1 VINCVAF
8 DMDDTLYDE
17 IDYYK
22 SGFIVVAQQI
32 AADFGLKKE
41 IIFEVVSEIFKSG
54 NHKTTFDAAAE
65 KLGISFDKNYIEKLV
80 NIFRN
85 HKPDISLPSES
96 REVLETLKSRY
107 KLGLITD
114 GYLPAQEFKVKT
126 LGLEKFFDC
135 IIYTEK
141 LGREFWKPSP
151 AGFQKLVAELNVSA
165 NQCVYAGDNLKKD
178 FLPANQMGF
187 KTIRIIRDRRLHLGP
202 APSKQ
207 AEANYE
213 LDSIIKLPDLLR
225 TIDNV

>member
-1 VINCVAF
+1 MINCVTF

-22 SGFIVVAQQI
+22 SGFLAAARQI
-32 AADFGLKKE
+32 ADDFKLKDKV
-41 IIFEVVSEIFKSG
+41 IFETLWQIFNSG
-54 NHKTTFDAAAE
+54 NHKTAFDAAAE

-80 NIFRN
+80 NVFRN

-96 REVLETLKSRY
+96 KEVLEKLKGRY

-114 GYLPAQEFKVKT
+114 GYLPAQEFKVKA
-126 LGLEKFFDC
+126 LGIKKFFNC

-151 AGFQKLVAELNVSA
+151 AGFQKLLAELNISA
-165 NQCVYAGDNLKKD
+165 NQSVYVGDNLKKD
-178 FLPANQMGF
+178 FLPANQMGI
-187 KTIRIIRDRRLHLGP
+187 KTIRIIRDRRIHSDS

-213 LDSIIKLPDLLR
+213 LDSIKKLPDLLR